1 VLKVVFWGLVALDVA
16 GVGLLFLL
24 GLAAAGSTKGNPAQV
39 ALLLFVLPCIPLLI
53 AIVLFVKT
61 SSPGLRILA
70 LLIAATPL
78 IILVGGRAIA
88 QMQLAANVNDEG
100 EMTYFRSGPKRELAE
115 AIRRNDTTAVAR
127 LVKSVDVNDTGLA
140 GMTFLLI
147 ALRQLEDTPD
157 QQTSIRLLLEA
168 GAKPNKS
175 AQYEYPL
182 TVALEHDATAGPAPV
197 QMLLDAGADPN
208 QVDSFGNPVFFMAT
222 GKDATVESLKLL
234 LDRGANINAVAKNGH
249 TILFDAANTRN
260 WAMVLYLLER
270 GADPNLGKAVNGM
283 PFKYWVDGSSGLD
296 GSDSAYVAVR
306 RYLGLQ

>member
-1 VLKVVFWGLVALDVA
+1 MLKFVFWGLVALDVA

-61 SSPGLRILA
+61 SSPGLRVLA
-70 LLIAATPL
+70 VLIAATPL
-78 IILVGGRAIA
+78 LLLLAGRAVA
-88 QMQLAANVNDEG
+88 EMQMAMNVNEEG

-115 AIRRNDTTAVAR
+115 AIRRNDTTEVAR
-127 LVKSVDVNDTGLA
+127 LVKTVNVNDTGLM
-140 GMTFLLI
+140 GVTFLLI

-175 AQYEYPL
+175 AQYEHPL
-182 TVALEHDATAGPAPV
+182 TVALMHDAKAGAAPV
-197 QMLLDAGADPN
+197 KMLLDAGADPN
-208 QVDSFGNPVFFMAT
+208 QVDEFGNPVFFMAV
-222 GKDATVESLKLL
+222 GKDATVESLALL
-234 LDRGANINAVAKNGH
+234 LDRGANINTVAKNGH

-260 WAMVLYLLER
+260 WKMVLYLLER
-270 GADPNLGKAVNGM
+270 GANPELGKAVNGL
-283 PFKYWVDGSSGLD
+283 PFKYWVDGSQGLD
-296 GSDSAYVAVR
+296 GSDSNYVAVR
-306 RYLGLQ
+306 RKLGLQ